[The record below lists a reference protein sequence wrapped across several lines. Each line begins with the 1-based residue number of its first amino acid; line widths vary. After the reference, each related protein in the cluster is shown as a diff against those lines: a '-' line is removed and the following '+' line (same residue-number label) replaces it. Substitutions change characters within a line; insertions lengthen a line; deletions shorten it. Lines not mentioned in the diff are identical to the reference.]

1 MARRYTRRLER
12 SLINSALSAILVLAL
27 SFSAMEDGRVFV
39 GRGPIFI
46 FVTLVTC
53 LKTRFES
60 TRSECAFFCTN
71 VFERDFVIE
80 DMAWPG
86 LVWPALARGRGCFHF
101 FASSARDAEYNCASE

>member
-1 MARRYTRRLER
+1 MV
-12 SLINSALSAILVLAL
+12 NSVLSAILVLAL
-27 SFSAMEDGRVFV
+27 VFSAMEDGRVFV

-80 DMAWPG
+80 DLAWPG
-86 LVWPALARGRGCFHF
+86 LVWPALARGRGCSTSLHRVHVMLSTI
-101 FASSARDAEYNCASE
+101 AQVSEDCT